1 MTSHTSVALPVDIA
15 ALPQGPTRPG
25 APHDR
30 IRAVRDAAGTVI
42 GAIMGVLPHVLHH
55 VGLIAGTALVAGTGG
70 TAVFFALGLLFSI
83 PMLRRIYRRFGTW
96 IAPAVAIGVFTAMFA
111 LSTFVIGPAL
121 GGSDQPEVVVP
132 APVPVSQHSQHHS

>member
-15 ALPQGPTRPG
+15 APPQGPLRPG

-30 IRAVRDAAGTVI
+30 IRAVRDAAGAVI